1 MQAVYVPGGV
11 DGAAG
16 GDQRLSGDL
25 AAEHALGSGLRAFAL
40 EAGRVDLQ
48 QIKEIEKLV
57 DGGLSVEQGHT
68 VAGSTSEPSWWTR
81 RVLVEP
87 GAFGGE
93 PATTT
98 T

>member
-1 MQAVYVPGGV
+1 MEAVDVPGGV

-40 EAGRVDLQ
+40 EGGRVDLLQ
-48 QIKEIEKLV
+48 VEEFQKLV
-57 DGGLSVEQGHT
+57 DGGLSLQQGQT
-68 VAGSTSEPSWWTR
+68 FAVSTSEPIWWTR

>member
-1 MQAVYVPGGV
+1 MHLPVRL
-11 DGAAG
+11 DGAAR

-25 AAEHALGSGLRAFAL
+25 TAEHTLGSGLRAL
-40 EAGRVDLQ
+40 TPEGGRVDLL
-48 QIKEIEKLV
+48 QIQEIQELV
-57 DGGLSVEQGHT
+57 DGGLPLQWQGHT